1 MEERYQVVCY
11 KRFECP
17 APPMTLSQ
25 AQFEW
30 QCLQLS
36 HPENIYVVEE
46 VKK

>member
-1 MEERYQVVCY
+1 MEERYHVVCY

-25 AQFEW
+25 AHIER
-30 QCLQLS
+30 QCLKHT